1 MDETFHYRFTE
12 LKIRVFFF
20 HSIFQIGQE
29 LVGCIGTGF
38 LSMVSK
44 ISGAMINL
52 DLNVTADEDTL
63 VSESAP
69 QIKSEQ

>member
-1 MDETFHYRFTE
+1 MEQIYHFRLTGI
-12 LKIRVFFF
+12 KIRVFFF
-20 HSIFQIGQE
+20 HSIFQIGKE
-29 LVGCIGTGF
+29 LIGCIGTGF